1 MIQGIVDILNAKL
14 ATTGRIDKRY
24 CITEKRQSGDN
35 NEMPYS
41 YGGRGE
47 YTPVDIG
54 NPSLSWWRLTDRPS
68 LDTIVGKYQV
78 NKRTANYPLRLVVM
92 FRRKDSTQ
100 DDTFSPSWLAE
111 DIANLLTFDNGDLKT
126 ALKASKT
133 KCRVT
138 STDIDSTR
146 IWNEEFDVPVKDLDY
161 RYALVSFDVS
171 VEVEA
176 DLSCW
181 ENECEYDP
189 DILHI
194 FDFCDNGTFNRLT
207 ETQRTCL
214 EEKLC
219 GSPAPVTVSVNGVD
233 VADVPSG
240 DTYNVE
246 VEDEAG
252 NQVGTGANPSV
263 VSNSK
268 ITINGASLG
277 ATGSVLAEANLD
289 IDVVQSGVQVG
300 SWNGSEWE
308 ITAVYPDVEITATTT
323 TPNIGAS
330 VTLTATAT
338 GFTPDLWIWTIPV
351 FDGVIEVST
360 AVNTYNWTVNCQ
372 GSFTIKVTAID
383 TATGNAAF
391 GKLLGSVNVESE
403 TTALISALE
412 TTYGG
417 SLGDQQKYCIDVF
430 FKGWKGF
437 LFEDAEDLSATQT
450 ASTRILLC
458 VPQNDSTASVTAYS
472 IDAFTATGMI
482 PVNLVAGDVNT
493 TGISGGTGK
502 YIQMDIAPSSF
513 GQNDVM
519 QSTIVIAPIWLNEQ
533 AMGSTNMYLTVLSG
547 NAFTIG
553 GNRVNGTVGNMPC
566 SRAWNN
572 HNVSKSILIGH
583 QRSGANAQS
592 VWVDGKCMYYA
603 SDASVAP
610 SSNVFRALNT
620 NGYSLAGTR
629 VKHCMF
635 IWGVSWTGEQWNY
648 FNRLMVWFNVNII
661 TGGRLINP

>member
-54 NPSLSWWRLTDRPS
+54 NPSLSWWRLAERSS

-133 KCRVT
+133 KCSVT

-161 RYALVSFDVS
+161 RYALVSFDIS
-171 VEVEA
+171 VDIEA

-181 ENECEYDP
+181 ENECDYDP

-207 ETQRTCL
+207 ENQRTCL

-233 VADVPSG
+233 VAAVPSG
-240 DTYNVE
+240 DSYNVD
-246 VEDEAG
+246 VQDEDG

-263 VSNSK
+263 VSNST
-268 ITINGASLG
+268 ITINGSSLG

-289 IDVVQSGVQVG
+289 INVVQSGVQVG

-308 ITAVYPDVEITATTT
+308 ITAVYPEVEITATTT

-338 GFTPDLWIWTIPV
+338 FTPDLWLWTIPV
-351 FDGVIEVST
+351 LDGVIEVST

-383 TATGNAAF
+383 TASGNAAF

-403 TTALISALE
+403 ATALISALE
-412 TTYGG
+412 TAYGG
-417 SLGDQQKYCIDVF
+417 SLGSNQARCVDVW
-430 FKGWKGF
+430 FKGMKGH
-437 LFEDAEDLSATQT
+437 LFDNVTDVHGSLPAA
-450 ASTRILLC
+450 ARAMLC
-458 VPQNDSTASVTAYS
+458 VPQNDSTATVAAYS
-472 IDAFTATGMI
+472 IEALTATSMTA
-482 PVNLVAGDVNT
+482 VNLVSGDVTPSGITGGAGKTIISDVAPDDLNQNSICGKFRAT
-493 TGISGGTGK
+493 TF
-502 YIQMDIAPSSF
+502 SSF
-513 GQNDVM
+513 NGR
-519 QSTIVIAPIWLNEQ
+519 S
-533 AMGSTNMYLTVLSG
+533 MGSGNFSAGTNSAGTTILPISNVNSAVSNLNALRPTHGWPLTDVPC
-547 NAFTIG
+547 I
-553 GNRVNGTVGNMPC
+553 VG
-566 SRAWNN
+566 
-572 HNVSKSILIGH
+572 L
-583 QRSGANAQS
+583 QRSASNQAS
-592 VWVDGKCMYYA
+592 SWVNEESFA
-603 SDASVAP
+603 LRSDASVAP
-610 SSNVFRALNT
+610 SAVPIEFLADPVLGRTTTDKHTFFWVSDALT
-620 NGYSLAGTR
+620 YDEHRTLQI
-629 VKHCMF
+629 VQ
-635 IWGVSWTGEQWNY
+635 E
-648 FNRLMVWFNVNII
+648 WFESNII
-661 TGGRLINP
+661 TGGR